1 MAEGISIPLRNK
13 ILDAVFRGTPLP
25 AIASYHVNVLQSV
38 PPATGDCSGLEY
50 AGAARLIVQNNSAN
64 WETPSG
70 RNTRN
75 INVLKF
81 SVATTR
87 WEPAQ
92 GVGFFLDSGATVA
105 DFFGAVDNSTALDIS
120 DRYKYNAGQLVLRY
134 DPDGKYTSAE
144 FAHRILGLLR
154 GVTISS
160 PDNLYLGFGEQIPTS
175 DGNIGE
181 LATAG
186 YARYQ
191 IPSVAGS
198 WTVPTAG
205 SVTNAEVIELEWTAT
220 RDTTIRSIGI
230 YENAAGGTPL
240 MFAALTRAN
249 VATGKREPAPRDM
262 SAGDSLWFPANQIF
276 FSL

>member
-13 ILDAVFRGTPLP
+13 ILDATFRGVPLP
-25 AIASYHVNVLQSV
+25 AIASYHTNVLTSV

-50 AGAARLIVQNNSAN
+50 AGSARLIVQNNSAN

-70 RNTRN
+70 RATRN

-92 GVGFFLDSGATVA
+92 GVGLFLDGAATVA
-105 DFFGAVDNSTALDIS
+105 DFFGAVDGSTALDVS
-120 DRYKYNAGQLVLRY
+120 DRYKYNAGQLTLRY

-181 LATAG
+181 LSTAG

-191 IPSVAGS
+191 IPSAAGS
-198 WTVPTAG
+198 WTAPTAG
-205 SVTNAEVIELEWTAT
+205 TITNAEIIELAWTAT

-230 YENAAGGTPL
+230 YENASGGAPL
-240 MFAALTRAN
+240 MFAQLTRAN
-249 VATGKREPAPRDM
+249 LATGKREPAPRDM
-262 SAGDSLWFPANQIF
+262 STGDSLWFPANQIF